1 MADILNSLSLDGS
14 NSSNSII
21 FANELIGGTSS
32 TDEFTGEV
40 SGETS
45 SQQIKN
51 RISSIVKHHLPE
63 FIRSDYTLFVY
74 FLEAYYRFL
83 EQDYSPQEIIQD
95 IQTYADIDK
104 TTPAFVYY
112 FLQNYAKDLPLEVK
126 GNKRLLIKRISDLY
140 TAKGSSLSFDILF
153 RVLYNTIVEV
163 KYPYENV
170 LKASDGNWNQKT
182 SIAVEVVNGTRD
194 VITNKYLT
202 YTYNGAK
209 FETPILATKLLLN
222 DVVEIT
228 LDNNKI
234 ASGYNI
240 GEYVYSYDTLG
251 KEIFKGKILS
261 TPVSY
266 SILQA
271 GSGFRIGQ
279 IFNINYSGKVGSI
292 VKVTAVN
299 STGGIEKLK
308 IINFGYGYPNSF
320 QINLDKDVVS
330 SKVVDAITSGTKGTS
345 EVLYIAKNDPTN
357 FSLPGRYFDTDY
369 LVEST
374 YTTQSEY
381 TITGSDLMGDIAEQG
396 IPANFASIIF
406 TTGAVA
412 RYPGA
417 FTTNKGFISEFEIR
431 LEDDLLYQPFAYQTN
446 TDLDITKFYDT
457 VIKLIHPAG
466 QRLFNNRTLNNTID
480 VSANVA
486 TLTAKIEQVNFE
498 SYASAKP
505 SDIASVALIKAPI
518 GLAGDLDAAN
528 AIDNISITSNLA
540 TIEELLD
547 SIDSSINSFATTINE
562 TLDSTDNNSFNLN
575 VVVSDGTTDV
585 PISNATY
592 TINTTINDTAD
603 SVDSGTVDFNPYANE
618 IYFAET
624 YTSGIT
630 TF

>member
-1 MADILNSLSLDGS
+1 MADILNLINLDGS
-14 NSSNSII
+14 NSSNSLV
-21 FANELIGGTSS
+21 FANELDGGISS
-32 TDEFTGEV
+32 TNSFTGEV
-40 SGETS
+40 SGDTS
-45 SQQIKN
+45 SQLISK
-51 RISSIVKHHLPE
+51 RISSIVKYNLPE
-63 FIRSDYTLFVY
+63 FIRSDYQLFAY
-74 FLEAYYRFL
+74 FIESYYKFL
-83 EQDYSPQEIIQD
+83 EQDYNSQELIQD
-95 IQTYADIDK
+95 ALTYSDIDK
-104 TTPAFVYY
+104 TTSTFVNY
-112 FLQNYAKDLPLEVK
+112 FLQNYAKDLPLDTL

-153 RVLYNTIVEV
+153 RVLYNTVIEL

-170 LKASDGNWNQKT
+170 LKPSDGNWNQKT
-182 SIAVEVVNGTRD
+182 TIAVEVLNGTRD
-194 VITNKYLT
+194 LISNKFLV
-202 YTYNGAK
+202 YTFNGAK
-209 FETPILATKLLLN
+209 FETPVLATKFLLN
-222 DVVEIT
+222 GVVEIT

-234 ASGYNI
+234 ASGYNV
-240 GEYVYSYDTLG
+240 GEFVYSYDTLG

-279 IFNINYSGKVGSI
+279 IFNINYAGSVGSI
-292 VKVTAVN
+292 VKVTGVS
-299 STGGIEKLK
+299 STGGIQKLK

-330 SKVVDAITSGTKGTS
+330 SKVVDAITSGTRGTS
-345 EVLYIAKNDPTN
+345 EVLNISKFDPNN

-369 LVEST
+369 VVEST
-374 YTTQSEY
+374 YTIQSEF
-381 TITGSDLMGDIAEQG
+381 TFTSSDLRGELPDQA

-417 FTTNKGFISEFEIR
+417 FTTNKGFLSEFEIR
-431 LEDDLLYQPFAYQTN
+431 LEDNLLYQPFAYQTN
-446 TDLDITKFYDT
+446 TDLDISKFYDT

-486 TLTAKIEQVNFE
+486 TSNAKIEQINFE
-498 SYASAKP
+498 SYASATP
-505 SDIASVALIKAPI
+505 SDIASVAYIKAPI
-518 GLAGDLDAAN
+518 GLAEDLDAAN
-528 AIDNISITSNLA
+528 AIDDVSITSNLA

-547 SIDSSINSFATTINE
+547 SIDVSINSFATTIDD
-562 TLDSTDNNSFNLN
+562 TTDTSDNNSFDLN
-575 VVVSDGTTDV
+575 VVVSDGTDLE

-592 TINTTINDTAD
+592 SINTTINDTAD
-603 SVDSGTVDFNPYANE
+603 STDSGIIDFNPYVSE
-618 IYFAET
+618 TYFAED
-624 YTSGIT
+624 YTSSIT